1 MKLWAMPCRAT
12 QDGQVIV
19 ESSDN
24 DLVHVKW
31 VAWVKSPR
39 LGNNYW
45 QRETKAITRKA
56 IEKVTLALQKLTTKI
71 HFKRLVVF
79 LFQLG
84 LPNHIFIISLFTCDD
99 LGKSLLDQVL
109 TTWHFVQSLY
119 TNSFNSEKQ
128 INISGIVL
136 LPLSTDITMFII
148 LPLILQS

>member
-12 QDGQVIV
+12 QDGQVMV

-39 LGNNYW
+39 LGNNYC
-45 QRETKAITRKA
+45 QRETKAVMRNT
-56 IEKVTLALQKLTTKI
+56 IEKVTLALQKLTAKI
-71 HFKRLVVF
+71 HFKRPVAF
-79 LFQLG
+79 LYQLD

-99 LGKSLLDQVL
+99 LGKRLLDQVL
-109 TTWHFVQSLY
+109 TTWNFVQSLY

-128 INISGIVL
+128 INISGMVL

-148 LPLILQS
+148 LPLIL